1 MPIEG
6 QGAADQRVQD
16 DTQAPDVHLWPVI
29 LLALEQFWGGVRGAP
44 TEGVQLGAQREL
56 IAEAEV
62 GDFDVGLS
70 IQQQVLSLREKEKP
84 EGEDRGK
91 TVYQLELQA
100 CTITPWLCKAH
111 GLVHPRLVLL
121 RVNYV

>member
-16 DTQAPDVHLWPVI
+16 DTQAPDVHLWPII
-29 LLALEQFWGGVRGAP
+29 LLALEQLWGGVWGAP

-62 GDFDVGLS
+62 GDFDVGLG
-70 IQQQVLSLREKEKP
+70 IQQQVFSLRGKEKP
-84 EGEDRGK
+84 GDEARVLPLPVSAGIL
-91 TVYQLELQA
+91 T
-100 CTITPWLCKAH
+100 
-111 GLVHPRLVLL
+111 GLIFYRSCAVR
-121 RVNYV
+121 